1 MKLYGYWRSQAA
13 YRVRVAM
20 NLKGIAPAQ
29 DETLDLAK
37 GEQYKPEYRQI
48 NPQMVVPSLIVGPG
62 PALTQSMAI
71 MEYLEETHPNPPLLP
86 RDPRDRARVRA
97 IALIPVAEIH
107 PLMVPRVRNYIEK
120 DLKLGEAVRVQ
131 WIRHWVEL
139 GLTAMESLLK
149 NDARTGR
156 YCHGDTPTIADICL
170 VPQLANGRRY
180 ACDLAPYPTLLAIEA
195 ECLALKAF
203 QAALPE
209 RQPDAPK
216 PS

>member
-20 NLKGIAPAQ
+20 NLKGIAPAE

-37 GEQYKPEYRQI
+37 GDQFKPEYRRI
-48 NPQMVVPSLIVGPG
+48 NPQMVVPALIDGSGP
-62 PALTQSMAI
+62 PLTQSMAI

-97 IALIPVAEIH
+97 LALIPVAEVH

-120 DLKLGEAVRVQ
+120 DLKLGESVRVQ
-131 WIRHWVEL
+131 WIRHWVGL

-149 NDARTGR
+149 DDPRTGR
-156 YCHGDTPTIADICL
+156 YCHGDAPTIADICL
-170 VPQLANGRRY
+170 AGQVIGAQNSD
-180 ACDLAPYPTLLAIEA
+180 CDVSVYPTIMRIFTS
-195 ECLALKAF
+195 CMALDAF
-203 QAALPE
+203 SSAHP
-209 RQPDAPK
+209 RRRPDAPK
-216 PS
+216 G

>member
-71 MEYLEETHPNPPLLP
+71 MEYLEETHPQPPLLP
-86 RDPRDRARVRA
+86 KDALDRARVRA
-97 IALIPVAEIH
+97 LALIPVAEIH

-170 VPQLANGRRY
+170 AGQVIGAQNSD
-180 ACDLAPYPTLLAIEA
+180 CDVKTYPTIMRIFDT
-195 ECLALKAF
+195 CMALDAF
-203 QAALPE
+203 ASAHP
-209 RQPDAPK
+209 RKRPDAPK
-216 PS
+216 A

>member
-71 MEYLEETHPNPPLLP
+71 MEYLEETHPQPPLLP
-86 RDPRDRARVRA
+86 KDALDRARVRA
-97 IALIPVAEIH
+97 LALIPVAEIH

-149 NDARTGR
+149 NDVRTGR

-170 VPQLANGRRY
+170 AGQVIGAQNSD
-180 ACDLAPYPTLLAIEA
+180 CDVKTYPTIMRIFDT
-195 ECLALKAF
+195 CMALDAF
-203 QAALPE
+203 ASAHP
-209 RQPDAPK
+209 RKRPDAPK
-216 PS
+216 A

>member
-71 MEYLEETHPNPPLLP
+71 MEYLEETHPQPPLLP
-86 RDPRDRARVRA
+86 KDPLDRARVRA
-97 IALIPVAEIH
+97 LALIPVAEIH

-170 VPQLANGRRY
+170 AGQVIGAQNSD
-180 ACDLAPYPTLLAIEA
+180 CDVKTYPTIMRIFDT
-195 ECLALKAF
+195 CMALDAF
-203 QAALPE
+203 ASAHP
-209 RQPDAPK
+209 RKRPDAPK
-216 PS
+216 A

>member
-20 NLKGIAPAQ
+20 NLKGIPPAE

-37 GEQYKPEYRQI
+37 GDQFKAEYQRI
-48 NPQMVVPSLIVGPG
+48 NPQMVVPALIDGPG

-97 IALIPVAEIH
+97 LALIPVAEIH

-131 WIRHWVEL
+131 WIRHWVQL
-139 GLTAMESLLK
+139 GLEAIESLLK
-149 NDARTGR
+149 SDPRTGR
-156 YCHGDTPTIADICL
+156 FSHGDAPTIADICL
-170 VPQLANGRRY
+170 AGQVIGAQNSD
-180 ACDLAPYPTLLAIEA
+180 CDVGAYPTIMRIFDT
-195 ECLALKAF
+195 CMALDAF
-203 QAALPE
+203 SSAHP
-209 RQPDAPK
+209 RKRPDAPK
-216 PS
+216 A

>member
-71 MEYLEETHPNPPLLP
+71 MEYLEETHPQPPLLP
-86 RDPRDRARVRA
+86 KDALDRARVRA

-149 NDARTGR
+149 NDVRTGR

-170 VPQLANGRRY
+170 AGQVIGAQNSD
-180 ACDLAPYPTLLAIEA
+180 CDVKTYPTIMRIFDT
-195 ECLALKAF
+195 CMALDAF
-203 QAALPE
+203 ASAHP
-209 RQPDAPK
+209 RKRPDAPK
-216 PS
+216 A

>member
-71 MEYLEETHPNPPLLP
+71 MEYLEETHPQPPLLP
-86 RDPRDRARVRA
+86 KDALDRARVRA
-97 IALIPVAEIH
+97 LALIPVAEIH

-149 NDARTGR
+149 NDVRTGR

-170 VPQLANGRRY
+170 AGQVIGAQNSD
-180 ACDLAPYPTLLAIEA
+180 CDVKTYPTIMRIFDT
-195 ECLALKAF
+195 CMALDAF
-203 QAALPE
+203 ASAHP
-209 RQPDAPK
+209 RKRPDAPRA
-216 PS
+216 